1 MKPKSGSDVYAFM
14 WASSRRWFN
23 TADIVRGAL
32 TVNPSARLSELCRKK
47 LVKKRPCKEGGAF
60 KVEYAVCR

>member
-14 WASSRRWFN
+14 RASRGWLN
-23 TADIVRGAL
+23 TADIVQGAL

-47 LVKKRPCKEGGAF
+47 LVKKRPCKQGGSF